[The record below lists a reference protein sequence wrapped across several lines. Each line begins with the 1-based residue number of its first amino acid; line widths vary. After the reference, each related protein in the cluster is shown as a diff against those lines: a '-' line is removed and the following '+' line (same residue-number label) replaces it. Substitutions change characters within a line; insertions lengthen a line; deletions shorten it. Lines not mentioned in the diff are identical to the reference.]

1 MTKVCP
7 IDSLFRER
15 IIQLKSKM
23 QSYETDIRNYN
34 NNKGWLFWM
43 SLFVPS
49 VIGTH
54 HCKLV
59 NAKRELDEIEHQES
73 LTYLYMNAKDP
84 KSSS

>member
-23 QSYETDIRNYN
+23 QSYETDIQNYN

-59 NAKRELDEIEHQES
+59 NAKRELDAIEHQEC
-73 LTYLYMNAKDP
+73 LRKMYMNAQDP